1 MVYVFNKYIS
11 PKKTIKIAL
20 TTIYG
25 IGKARAINITNSLC
39 INENLRFNSLKGVEI
54 SKICKYIATQ
64 YKVGTTLQKTV
75 SDDIKKHIKIRNY
88 KGIRHTLK
96 LPVRGQ
102 RTHTNAKTRKRV

>member
-11 PKKTIKIAL
+11 PKKTIKMAL
-20 TTIYG
+20 RAIYG
-25 IGKARAINITNSLC
+25 IGKARSINVANSLC
-39 INENLRFNSLKGVEI
+39 INENLRFNALKSVEI
-54 SKICKYIATQ
+54 SKICKYIAEK
-64 YKVGTTLQKTV
+64 YKVGTILQKIV
-75 SDDIKKHIKIRNY
+75 SDDIKKHVKIRNY